1 MAQDDE
7 VQSRD
12 EEAKSE
18 LVQDAQVMAKE
29 EAKADD
35 GNVESDEEEGSIS
48 SDGDEPIS
56 VFGSSD
62 AMKSGAVNASSN
74 SGLSPTKP
82 GRK

>member
-1 MAQDDE
+1 MAQDGE
-7 VQSRD
+7 VQSRI

-18 LVQDAQVMAKE
+18 LGKDAKVAAKE
-29 EAKADD
+29 ESKAEES
-35 GNVESDEEEGSIS
+35 NVPSDEEEGSIS

-62 AMKSGAVNASSN
+62 AMRSGAVNASSN

>member
-1 MAQDDE
+1 MAQDE
-7 VQSRD
+7 TVQSRD
-12 EEAKSE
+12 EETKSE
-18 LVQDAQVMAKE
+18 QVQDTQVIVKE
-29 EAKADD
+29 ESKADEGD
-35 GNVESDEEEGSIS
+35 LNSDEEEGSIS